1 MKSMQKKYDS
11 LEELV
16 TDYQE
21 KTEIVNQLKELD
33 ESELSVSQKE
43 TIKEQE
49 ELSNYLQEA
58 CMALDFVKFSTTVSL
73 SENENDNKDK
83 IECRSLL
90 DSKEQYVQLYAT
102 LTGGGDESIIEA
114 IEKNRQSIE
123 NFENTK
129 AENDVLNVTTVSE
142 LENNTS
148 VAFQLE
154 DMKDAVE
161 NFFDEK
167 REISIADFENAMLE
181 TFDVMDKNNI
191 EKNGEVAFA
200 TANLSYEKNLAEE
213 TTVLAY
219 ENTYNLDNY
228 EKDHAEIMKEIEG
241 NKEEVEVPEIAIPE
255 KVEIEIPEFAEKEE
269 VETPNT
275 TTEIAQ
281 IELPDDTVVVAV
293 DNIVVMQSN
302 EEVDNYI
309 GKNIDEVIDEKFD
322 LAREDIARENVV
334 IETPNATTEV
344 VLVPIENSAELESRN
359 IEYVVAVESAVVL
372 ADDKSLI
379 GQELETVLEE
389 QKQVREQIERESKAE
404 YIITDDT
411 VIVGEVTEDNIA
423 KVEDVK
429 GDVEDIKE
437 QKEEEKEDIK
447 EQIEDEKEDIEEQKQ
462 DEIEDIQEQIE
473 FEEEVQEQDD
483 YEI

>member
-1 MKSMQKKYDS
+1 MKSMQKRYDS

-73 SENENDNKDK
+73 NEGENDNKDK

-90 DSKEQYVQLYAT
+90 DSKEQYVELYAT
-102 LTGGGDESIIEA
+102 LTGGGDESVIDA
-114 IEKNRQSIE
+114 IEKNRQPIE

-142 LENNTS
+142 LEHNTS

-154 DMKDAVE
+154 DIKDAVGE
-161 NFFDEK
+161 FFEEK
-167 REISIADFENAMLE
+167 REISIADFENAMMN
-181 TFDVMDKNNI
+181 TFDIMDKHDI

-213 TTVLAY
+213 TNVLAY

-228 EKDHAEIMKEIEG
+228 EKDHAEIMKEVEN
-241 NKEEVEVPEIAIPE
+241 NKEEVETPEIAVPE
-255 KVEIEIPEFAEKEE
+255 KVEIEIPEFAIKEE
-269 VETPNT
+269 IETPEP

-281 IELPDDTVVVAV
+281 IELPDDTVVITAN
-293 DNIVVMQSN
+293 DMVVMQSN

-309 GKNIDEVIDEKFD
+309 GKNIEEIIEEKFD
-322 LAREDIARENVV
+322 LAREDIVTESVT
-334 IETPNATTEV
+334 IETPEPTTEITFI
-344 VLVPIENSAELESRN
+344 PIENSVELEN
-359 IEYVVAVESAVVL
+359 KTAEFAVAVESAIVL

-389 QKQVREQIERESKAE
+389 QKQVREQKKKESKAE
-404 YIITDDT
+404 YIVTDDT
-411 VIVGEVTEDNIA
+411 VIVGEVTEDNRA
-423 KVEDVK
+423 KIEDVK

-437 QKEEEKEDIK
+437 QKEDEKEDIQ

-462 DEIEDIQEQIE
+462 EEIEDIQEQA
-473 FEEEVQEQDD
+473 EEEEQEQDD